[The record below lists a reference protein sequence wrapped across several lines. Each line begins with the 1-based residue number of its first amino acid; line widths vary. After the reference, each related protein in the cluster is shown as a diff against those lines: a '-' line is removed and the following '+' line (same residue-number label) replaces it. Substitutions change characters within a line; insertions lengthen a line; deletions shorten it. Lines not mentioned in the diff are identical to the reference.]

1 MSQHFD
7 MSELLTHF
15 LSDEPNRGRTHA
27 FMNRAYER
35 SPSLANPNSTTT
47 PPSSSIHSPV
57 RMLTSPSNVRQKS
70 FFFVFKY
77 YTVVSPPLEPASWQR
92 FDKRPSESRFGDHI
106 DVAECGSILALSLG
120 GKPREAPL
128 KIVRRER
135 AQEGILFETFGPW
148 QLLAIQSF
156 PDNSHTVRGN
166 EFKNEKKYING
177 PDAFLDLL
185 ISEYRDATKRNLVLH
200 ERITKLITPP
210 VSLGYLNTALCVANL
225 LKPEFMFDPKLRDK
239 LLFEDRHF
247 TFIRRYFWSY
257 NTLAVINTGIKSM
270 IGAYYDTFTES
281 FWAGSHPILW
291 PHGEPESPDGV
302 VYRQHMAAVRREFD
316 KVIQELT
323 EVLKRNERTRKEIEN
338 LRDQL
343 FSGSSIK
350 ESRRAIEQ
358 GDHIRILTM
367 ISMIFLPLTFVT
379 VRFLVA
385 YIWNNPH

>member
-1 MSQHFD
+1 
-7 MSELLTHF
+7 
-15 LSDEPNRGRTHA
+15 
-27 FMNRAYER
+27 
-35 SPSLANPNSTTT
+35 
-47 PPSSSIHSPV
+47 
-57 RMLTSPSNVRQKS
+57 
-70 FFFVFKY
+70 
-77 YTVVSPPLEPASWQR
+77 
-92 FDKRPSESRFGDHI
+92 
-106 DVAECGSILALSLG
+106 
-120 GKPREAPL
+120 
-128 KIVRRER
+128 
-135 AQEGILFETFGPW
+135 
-148 QLLAIQSF
+148 
-156 PDNSHTVRGN
+156 
-166 EFKNEKKYING
+166 
-177 PDAFLDLL
+177 
-185 ISEYRDATKRNLVLH
+185 
-200 ERITKLITPP
+200 
-210 VSLGYLNTALCVANL
+210 
-225 LKPEFMFDPKLRDK
+225 MFDPKLRDK

-358 GDHIRILTM
+358 GDNIRILTM

-379 VRFLVA
+379 VRFLIFLVA